1 MTNEPILT
9 PHPLISFTPAAG
21 IMSCW
26 LIRVRLERGEGSQL
40 ADIGNKS
47 SLRTTKDIGRES
59 AARSAVYS
67 MMLRISALS
76 SRTRSRSLSSP
87 VPDPDHAPRSRND
100 LIAQGIAF
108 GNFSEFLQSQVQ
120 YITAIY
126 YLISGSTMIFTS
138 KYE

>member
-26 LIRVRLERGEGSQL
+26 LIRARLERGEGSQL

-47 SLRTTKDIGRES
+47 TLRTTKDIGRES

-67 MMLRISALS
+67 VLRISALS

-87 VPDPDHAPRSRND
+87 VPDPDHAPMSRND

-108 GNFSEFLQSQVQ
+108 GKFSEFLQSQVQ

-126 YLISGSTMIFTS
+126 YL
-138 KYE
+138 